1 MIDAKTNEECPHA
14 GQWIGISD
22 GSSVYAW
29 RCPDCGLERPK
40 NAFTR
45 GKWRVDSANE
55 RTTATASLARE
66 RLERALEPFAF
77 KSAPNSF
84 AGTDGSVTECLVC
97 DEDVRRARSE
107 LEGR

>member
-1 MIDAKTNEECPHA
+1 MIDAAKIADCQHT

-29 RCPDCGLERPK
+29 RCPYCGLERPR

-55 RTTATASLARE
+55 RNAAL
-66 RLERALEPFAF
+66 RLWRL
-77 KSAPNSF
+77 NSP
-84 AGTDGSVTECLVC
+84 
-97 DEDVRRARSE
+97 
-107 LEGR
+107 

>member
-1 MIDAKTNEECPHA
+1 MIDAAKIESCQHA

-29 RCPDCGLERPK
+29 RCPDCGLERPR

-55 RTTATASLARE
+55 RNA
-66 RLERALEPFAF
+66 
-77 KSAPNSF
+77 
-84 AGTDGSVTECLVC
+84 
-97 DEDVRRARSE
+97 E
-107 LEGR
+107 LGGR